1 MERCAYILQKMEGRE
16 GDLCDMLLYAV
27 IRLSALAPGL
37 QNTLPATPIH
47 ILKFCNPEAFALPGL
62 PSHVPKE
69 FNIKND
75 KVPLRSVLNFVYVC

>member
-47 ILKFCNPEAFALPGL
+47 ILKLCNPEDCSSRLTKPCSEGIQYQ
-62 PSHVPKE
+62 E
-69 FNIKND
+69 
-75 KVPLRSVLNFVYVC
+75 